1 MGNSSYTLQNLVD
14 IARALGDIAPV
25 LPTGGSYEITATAA
39 ANDAMT
45 AMIAGNSKGSPFN
58 WKFNR
63 VDITPFFIN
72 SWQQDYA
79 SQIVNLGWLEI
90 CYAYNTSSTVYPK
103 PVRAVECKRDVML
116 TNAQTG
122 NMAKISWMENDTLT
136 YGVWGQSEITSLS
149 GLQNPGVG
157 ILYTNPLGLVSLP
170 TNPITQVEDAAGNY
184 WLLTGYGT
192 CGNFNPFAPVSTAV
206 TISDGTVTVT
216 APNGLSI
223 GSVVVGSG
231 FATLTGLNGRQLT
244 VVSASPTQFT
254 AVTNLANG
262 TDTVG
267 SFAIVPTYP
276 TLNTLNAVATSV
288 TDGSVTWTAVN
299 PKGQGFR
306 LNPMPSQ
313 TGPVWQIEPVGQ
325 MRVPR
330 FTSLNQYLEPI
341 PDDYFTYFQNGFFT
355 QCYRRSPD
363 PKIRA
368 KYKDE
373 LQTWMKSL
381 DDAQSQGSREQDDW
395 GFVPTSPGVMDTGWG
410 FPSLSPA
417 LPYGPWSA
425 F

>member
-1 MGNSSYTLQNLVD
+1 MGNSSYTLQSLVD

-25 LPTGGSYEITATAA
+25 LPTGGAYEITALAA
-39 ANDAMT
+39 ANDTMT

-63 VDITPFFIN
+63 LNVPPFFIN

-79 SQIVNLGWLEI
+79 VPGVVNVGWLEI

-122 NMAKISWMENDTLT
+122 NMAKISWMQNDTLT
-136 YGVWGQSEITSLS
+136 FGTWGVSQGNSLT
-149 GLQNPGVG
+149 GMQNPAPGAV
-157 ILYTNPLGLVSLP
+157 YTNPMGLISLP
-170 TNPITQVEDAAGNY
+170 ANPITQVKDAFGNL
-184 WLLTGYGT
+184 WVVTGYGT
-192 CGNFNPFAPVSTAV
+192 CGGSNPF
-206 TISDGTVTVT
+206 
-216 APNGLSI
+216 
-223 GSVVVGSG
+223 
-231 FATLTGLNGRQLT
+231 
-244 VVSASPTQFT
+244 
-254 AVTNLANG
+254 VTNLNPQFP
-262 TDTVG
+262 D
-267 SFAIVPTYP
+267 INNP
-276 TLNTLNAVATSV
+276 NTTATTA

-313 TGPVWQIEPVGQ
+313 TGPVWQIAPVAQ
-325 MRVPR
+325 MKVAK
-330 FTSLNQYLEPI
+330 FTTFGQYLEPI
-341 PDDYFTYFQNGFFT
+341 PDDYFAYFQNGFFT

-363 PKIRA
+363 PKVRS

-373 LQTWMKSL
+373 LATWMKSL

-410 FPSLSPA
+410 CASLSPA
-417 LPYGPWSA
+417 RPYGSWSA
-425 F
+425 Y